1 MKKFTP
7 KSPDPYLNE
16 DADMGL
22 ARFGHL
28 NALKASVSENVFAD
42 NATAITGGL
51 TPGDLYSTV
60 TGEVRVV
67 V

>member
-7 KSPDPYLNE
+7 VSPDPNIKE
-16 DADMGL
+16 DSDMGL

-28 NALKASVSENVFAD
+28 NAFIASVSENVFAD
-42 NATAITGGL
+42 NATALAGGL
-51 TPGDLYSTV
+51 TAGDLYSTA

>member
-7 KSPDPYLNE
+7 QSPDPYLNE
-16 DADMGL
+16 DSDMGL

-28 NALKASVSENVFAD
+28 NALKASVSENVYAD
-42 NATAITGGL
+42 NATALAGGL
-51 TPGDLYSTV
+51 TVGDLYSTA